1 MFKQILV
8 PLDGSRFAELAI
20 PYAEELAEAFNSE
33 VSFLFVC
40 DTPQCQQRYEH
51 QVYIE
56 KTAELVRQHI
66 GGERPKTSVKPVV
79 LEGHAAAE
87 IVSYATSNDINLII
101 MGTHGCSGLLCWAM
115 GSTADKVL
123 ARAGTPILLIRA
135 SEPAPEPRR
144 EEIFNRI
151 LLPLD
156 GSEAGEATLPYI
168 KELTGK
174 LNSEVILLQVVADG
188 KHVHTIGGL
197 DYVRFTKEQVSSR
210 KESVKQYL
218 EEVGQRFAGTK
229 AAVRTEVKTG
239 DTAEEI
245 INFADE
251 TGASVVAMSTHGH
264 SGIERW
270 VLGSIT
276 HRILHHG
283 NTPILVVRASGAK
296 S

>member
-1 MFKQILV
+1 MFKQILI
-8 PLDGSRFAELAI
+8 PLDGSRFAELAL
-20 PYAEELAEAFNSE
+20 PYAEELATALNSE
-33 VSFLFVC
+33 VTLLFVC
-40 DTPQCQQRYEH
+40 DTPHCQQRYEH

-66 GGERPKTSVKPVV
+66 GEERPKTSVKPVV

-87 IVSYATSNDINLII
+87 IVSYATSNDISLVI

-115 GSTADKVL
+115 GSTADKVVD
-123 ARAGTPILLIRA
+123 RASTPILLIRA

-168 KELTGK
+168 KELTEN
-174 LNSEVILLQVVADG
+174 LDSEVILFQVVAEG

-197 DYVRFTKEQVSSR
+197 DHVRFDEHEIDRAKARAAEYLEQVAA
-210 KESVKQYL
+210 KM
-218 EEVGQRFAGTK
+218 GTTK
-229 AAVRTEVKTG
+229 ATVRYELKVG
-239 DTAEEI
+239 DPAEAI
-245 INFADE
+245 IRLAGE
-251 TGASVVAMSTHGH
+251 MGTCLVAMSTHGY

-270 VLGSIT
+270 VFGSVT
-276 HRILHHG
+276 HRVLHHG
-283 NTPILVVRASGAK
+283 NTPLLLVRAPGANR
-296 S
+296 